1 MDSRLVLKRIE
12 VEVMAEKMSIKE
24 LMAALIV
31 EDVLVDKVK
40 VGLAKVMG
48 IVAKEFVVDVL
59 MLALLKPQVF
69 LLKKMT

>member
-1 MDSRLVLKRIE
+1 
-12 VEVMAEKMSIKE
+12 MAP
-24 LMAALIV
+24 LIV

-48 IVAKEFVVDVL
+48 IVAQEFVVDVL